1 MDETLTNLINTLMPY
16 VITIV
21 TALLGYVSVSIKN
34 KINQKLDT
42 QQKQQL
48 AQITVDYVQQVYN
61 TLRGEE
67 KLNKAMEQATQLFEQ
82 KGIKIT
88 EVELRMLLE
97 AAVYGN
103 NKSKYDTEALLE
115 ASTTKIMENVEV
127 LDSKNAIEE
136 AE

>member
-115 ASTTKIMENVEV
+115 ASTAKIMENVEV
-127 LDSKNAIEE
+127 LDSKDTMEE